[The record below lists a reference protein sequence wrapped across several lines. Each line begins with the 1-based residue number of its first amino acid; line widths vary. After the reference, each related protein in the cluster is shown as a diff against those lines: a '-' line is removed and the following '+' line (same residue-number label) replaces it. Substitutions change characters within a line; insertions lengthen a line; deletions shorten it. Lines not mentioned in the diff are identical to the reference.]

1 MPTGPEAGVDNGPW
15 WDGRRPK
22 SPRAKSPRS
31 RGKGGGNSQGK
42 AQSKTKGPKGSKDK
56 GAPAEMTQAP
66 TIQALPGAPE
76 AANVPAPK
84 PPSGGSTVSSSSE
97 NQLLR
102 AVLAHL
108 ATRSDVPADLALLVG
123 QHAHE
128 SHRAQGKA
136 LHKVVARQQE
146 AKLGLS
152 RVRQDRHAYENAW
165 GQYLGQLT
173 QLLEKQLL
181 ERQEALAK
189 YDAAEAAW
197 KDQLEEASTELSKQ
211 AAQPV
216 PKESAESVQEISED
230 EMDTREKQINEA
242 IAEEA
247 KAQQTQ
253 QQREQ
258 KAAQLLEAMQQMRNA
273 LPAKA
278 RRHGPRWLQDPAPI
292 CIQGARECA
301 RKWKRY
307 QDQGSCQ
314 ACRGSSP
321 WRGPHMSPFGQC
333 GPKGSPDFGPEGRG
347 PARHSVCYEVDFV
360 HELLAALLG
369 AARPV
374 PCRALAV
381 SHLLRL
387 HRRLLQCRTANSLGR
402 SVLFARPPLSLLL
415 SGLRQPVPSAVPREV
430 PC

>member
-1 MPTGPEAGVDNGPW
+1 
-15 WDGRRPK
+15 
-22 SPRAKSPRS
+22 
-31 RGKGGGNSQGK
+31 
-42 AQSKTKGPKGSKDK
+42 
-56 GAPAEMTQAP
+56 MTQAP